1 MEVRMLDDEGYSPF
15 EGIWKWFR
23 KKFGFVIPLKIIR
36 RPESLT
42 IFDYRPTFIMFLAMA
57 FSLFLA
63 GSLVLLIF
71 KFNVVD
77 SFAMWAIGLFLV
89 GSVVFMFR
97 GTVRE
102 VYNFDKTSD
111 SYTFV
116 RQFIHRRE
124 VIQGSLSQFTG
135 ARVKTVEDDDSESFF
150 VVLNQE
156 GMFLTGA
163 SEQILREEVPIFN
176 SFDSEARIATAISGF
191 LSAKT

>member
-1 MEVRMLDDEGYSPF
+1 MDDEGYSPF
-15 EGIWKWFR
+15 EGIWRWFR
-23 KKFGFVIPLKIIR
+23 EKFGFVIPLRIIR

-57 FSLFLA
+57 LSLFL
-63 GSLVLLIF
+63 GVSLVLLIF
-71 KFNVVD
+71 KFDIVD
-77 SFAMWAIGLFLV
+77 SFAMWAIGLFLAACIA
-89 GSVVFMFR
+89 FMFR

-135 ARVKTVEDDDSESFF
+135 ARVKTVSDDESESYY
-150 VVLNQE
+150 VVLDQE
-156 GMFLTGA
+156 GMFLTGVN
-163 SEQILREEVPIFN
+163 EQTLREEVPIFN
-176 SFDSEARIATAISGF
+176 SFDSEARIANAISGF
-191 LSAKT
+191 LSAKA

>member
-1 MEVRMLDDEGYSPF
+1 MLDDEGYSPF

-23 KKFGFVIPLKIIR
+23 EKFGFLIPLRIIR

-57 FSLFLA
+57 FALFLA
-63 GSLVLLIF
+63 TSLILLIF
-71 KFNVVD
+71 KFELID